1 MASDDAAALAWAAR
15 AAGGGSVV
23 SATLFPAATSST
35 VLAVDVALPD
45 GTVRALVLRRF
56 TNAAWLAEE
65 DDVPGAEAAALRVA
79 AACAVPTP
87 TLVALER
94 DAGPEPWLLMTRLPG
109 APRAPS
115 ADDAF
120 LAPLAALLA
129 PIHATPVSEPLRPY
143 DPWEREAAGPPPWTA
158 RPELW
163 DAAFARFAA
172 PAPPLPPGTAPV
184 LLHRDF
190 HPGNVLWE
198 GDAISGVVDWPSASV
213 GHPHA
218 DPGHCRMDLART
230 VGLPAADRFL
240 QLAGIPRRDYDPYW
254 DLAAVLGGFTEDD
267 WSPADEAFVAQA
279 VARLPR
285 A

>member
-1 MASDDAAALAWAAR
+1 MGSDAAALAWVVQM
-15 AAGGGSVV
+15 AGGGEVV
-23 SATLFPAATSST
+23 SATPFTAATSST

-45 GTVRALVLRRF
+45 GGGVRELVLRRF

-87 TLVALER
+87 ELVALER
-94 DAGPEPWLLMTRLPG
+94 DARPEPWLLMTRLPG

-120 LAPLAALLA
+120 LAPLAALL
-129 PIHATPVSEPLRPY
+129 PHIHATPLPAPDALRPY
-143 DPWEREAAGPPPWTA
+143 DPWALEASGPPPWTA

-163 DAAFARFAA
+163 HAAFARFAA
-172 PAPPLPPGTAPV
+172 PAPPGPRV

-190 HPGNVLWE
+190 HPGNVLWVS
-198 GDAISGVVDWPSASV
+198 DAVSGVVDWPSASI

-218 DPGHCRMDLART
+218 DVGHCRMDLTRT
-230 VGLPAADRFL
+230 VGLHAADRFL
-240 QLAGIPRRDYDPYW
+240 ELTGIPREAYDPYW
-254 DLAAVLGGFTEDD
+254 DLAAVLGGFGEDD

-279 VARLPR
+279 VARLR
-285 A
+285 